1 MGALSLTF
9 AAPIALVGLTL
20 LPALWW
26 LLRVTPPKPRRIDF
40 PPLRILMDMIP
51 KRETAAHTPW
61 WLLAL
66 RIAVAAL
73 AILAVAGP
81 ILNPV
86 RDVEGKGGTMV
97 LVLDNGFAAAANWP
111 ERVALAEARITGA
124 QRDGR
129 TVAVVGLAELPG
141 EINALAAT
149 AALERLRAMPLR
161 PHAPE
166 RAMHLPRLEAFFASN
181 RQASLILISDGI
193 SMSDDK
199 AFTDFLT
206 IRAAENAAIVH
217 AEPARMHALAGI
229 ENQPAAMI
237 TTVVRA
243 STDAPGGGTVR
254 ALDIKGL
261 PVGEAGY
268 LFDGNA
274 TTATAR
280 LALPIEIR
288 NAVSRMEI
296 AGENSAGAIALI
308 DNRSQRRR
316 VGIVSGATADTA
328 QPLLSPVYYV
338 TRALA
343 PFAELREARSGANDP
358 IGDLLAQNLSVL
370 VLADVG
376 GFDRD
381 TTDKLDAYIQRGGV
395 VLRFAGPRLAASSD
409 TVTPVRLRRGGRSL
423 GGALSWD
430 QPKTLAP
437 FAAQSP
443 FFGLAVPEEV
453 RVTRQILAEPDADL
467 PAKTWAALA
476 DGTPVVT
483 AERRG
488 EGMVVLMHLTGDTTW
503 SNLPLSG
510 LFVDMLRRIVAMAGV
525 TPEARD
531 AAATGTVLAPARA
544 LDGLGRLVAPPAN
557 AQPLPRD
564 FTGRGSLAHPP
575 GFYGPAESMR
585 AVNALLPGDR
595 LVPLDIAATGAVI
608 QPIGRAIARDLR
620 PPLLVAALVLLM
632 IDTLATLWLAGRLRL
647 RTSLMAR
654 VALLV
659 LTVGAAGIAGSD
671 TTHAQSNAGPANP
684 VPTNAQPAKPAISRE
699 VTEAAKMT
707 RLAFVISG
715 DRAVDDISKAGLD
728 GLTAALAIRTA
739 MEPGPAI
746 GLDIGKDELALY
758 PFLYWPIV
766 AGRPLPSPETLRKLD
781 AYMKGGGFVIF
792 DTRDALVAQ
801 PGGTPTPE
809 AAQLRRLLLTL
820 DVPELEPLPRDHVL
834 SKTFYILD
842 NILGRYATGQTW
854 LEALPPQDQ
863 QGRRPARAGDS
874 VSPLII
880 TSNDLAAAWAIGPR
894 GEALVPMTGADPRQR
909 EMALRGGVNLVMYAL
924 TGNYKSDQVHVPALL
939 ERLGQ

>member
-1 MGALSLTF
+1 MGALSFTF
-9 AAPIALVGLTL
+9 AAPLALIGLML

-40 PPLRILMDMIP
+40 PPLRILMDLIP

-66 RIAVAAL
+66 RVSVAAL

-86 RDVEGKGGTMV
+86 RDVERKTGTMV
-97 LVLDNGFAAAANWP
+97 LLVDNGFAAATNWP
-111 ERVALAEARITGA
+111 ERVGLAEARITGA

-129 TVAVVGLAELPG
+129 TVAIVGLAELPG
-141 EINALAAT
+141 EISTLAAT

-166 RAMHLPRLEAFFASN
+166 RTAHLPRLNAFFAAN
-181 RQASLILISDGI
+181 PNAGLVIISDGV
-193 SMSDDK
+193 SLGDD
-199 AFTDFLT
+199 APFADFLAA
-206 IRAAENAAIVH
+206 RAAINAATVH
-217 AEPARMHALAGI
+217 VDPARLHALAGI
-229 ENQPAAMI
+229 ENQPAAMVA
-237 TTVVRA
+237 TVVRVSADA
-243 STDAPGGGTVR
+243 SNSGTVR
-254 ALDIKGL
+254 ALDNKGL
-261 PVGEAGY
+261 PIGETGY

-288 NAVSRMEI
+288 NAVSRVEI
-296 AGENSAGAIALI
+296 ADENSAGAVALV
-308 DNRSQRRR
+308 DNRSTRRR
-316 VGIVSGATADTA
+316 VGIVSGITADTA
-328 QPLLSPVYYV
+328 QPLLSPIYYI

-343 PFAELREARSGANDP
+343 PFAELREARGGANDP
-358 IGDLLAQNLSVL
+358 IGELLAQNLSVL

-376 GFDRD
+376 GFDRE
-381 TTDKLDAYIQRGGV
+381 TTERLDAYVQRGGV

-443 FFGLAVPEEV
+443 FFGLAVPDEV
-453 RVTRQILAEPDADL
+453 RVSRQILAEPDADL

-488 EGMVVLMHLTGDTTW
+488 EGLVILMHLTGDTTW

-510 LFVDMLRRIVAMAGV
+510 LFVDMLRRIVAMAG
-525 TPEARD
+525 TAPEARD
-531 AAATGTVLAPARA
+531 TAAASAVLAPART
-544 LDGLGRLVAPPAN
+544 LDGLGRLGAPPAN

-575 GFYGPAESMR
+575 GFYGPTESMR

-595 LVPLDIAATGAVI
+595 LMPLDLAATGALL

-647 RTSLMAR
+647 RTNVLAR
-654 VALLV
+654 AAAIILAVCV
-659 LTVGAAGIAGSD
+659 AGIAGSD
-671 TTHAQSNAGPANP
+671 RVQAQSNAAP
-684 VPTNAQPAKPAISRE
+684 VTVQPMKPTISRD
-699 VTEAAKMT
+699 VIEAAKMT

-715 DRAVDDISKAGLD
+715 DRAVDDMSKAGLD
-728 GLTAALAIRTA
+728 GLTAALAVRTA

-746 GLDIGKDELALY
+746 GLDVGKDELALY
-758 PFLYWPIV
+758 PFLYWPVV
-766 AGRPLPSPETLRKLD
+766 AGRALPSPEALRKLD

-792 DTRDALVAQ
+792 DTRDALFAR

-834 SKTFYILD
+834 SKTFYILE
-842 NILGRYATGQTW
+842 NIVGRYATGQTW
-854 LEALPPQDQ
+854 LEALPPQDP

-880 TSNDLAAAWAIGPR
+880 TSNDLAAAWAIGSR

-909 EMALRGGVNLVMYAL
+909 EMALRGGINLVMYAL